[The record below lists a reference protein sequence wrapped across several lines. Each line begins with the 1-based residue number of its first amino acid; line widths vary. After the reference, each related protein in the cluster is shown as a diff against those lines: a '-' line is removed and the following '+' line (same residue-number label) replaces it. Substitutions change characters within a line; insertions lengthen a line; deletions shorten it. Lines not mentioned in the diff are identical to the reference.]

1 MSQDYIISLKN
12 VLFSKL
18 YGLEII
24 KYGTFTLKNGTTSNI
39 YIDLRKL
46 INYPSVFSLILK
58 LIKLIHPT
66 LLLDENIKLM
76 PIPMGGLPL
85 GNYISFIENI
95 PQIMVRDKVKDHGT
109 RNRIEGVITPLDKYI
124 IIEDVITS
132 GTSVKETL
140 TNLQSQQFT
149 YQAILCICNRGNIQ
163 SIEDIPVLS
172 VFTIDEFMHYI
183 DSVRAVSTVPLK
195 YFKLGNY
202 FSNHLYHLAIQKQSN
217 LILSCDFMSLETIIK
232 TIEKLGNHIVAL
244 KLHLDTLSEY
254 TSKSDTLNQLL
265 VLQTKYNF
273 MIIEDAKFGDI
284 ETIMLDKITSLNG
297 IGIDA
302 VTIHALSGLSI
313 LSSPKLT
320 NSIAP
325 IIVTEMSCN
334 NLIDIDYHARIIK
347 TIRNQE
353 NSYLGGLVCQAKVP
367 QLLEPFEMLTMSP
380 GINFDSKNDD
390 CNQNYTIPN
399 VKNNKLGLFW
409 IVGRGITKYLD
420 NDDILMEK
428 IIEKANIYKTKGW
441 NYFMQY

>member
-1 MSQDYIISLKN
+1 
-12 VLFSKL
+12 
-18 YGLEII
+18 
-24 KYGTFTLKNGTTSNI
+24 
-39 YIDLRKL
+39 
-46 INYPSVFSLILK
+46 
-58 LIKLIHPT
+58 
-66 LLLDENIKLM
+66 
-76 PIPMGGLPL
+76 
-85 GNYISFIENI
+85 
-95 PQIMVRDKVKDHGT
+95 
-109 RNRIEGVITPLDKYI
+109 
-124 IIEDVITS
+124 
-132 GTSVKETL
+132 
-140 TNLQSQQFT
+140 
-149 YQAILCICNRGNIQ
+149 
-163 SIEDIPVLS
+163 
-172 VFTIDEFMHYI
+172 
-183 DSVRAVSTVPLK
+183 
-195 YFKLGNY
+195 
-202 FSNHLYHLAIQKQSN
+202 
-217 LILSCDFMSLETIIK
+217 
-232 TIEKLGNHIVAL
+232 
-244 KLHLDTLSEY
+244 
-254 TSKSDTLNQLL
+254 
-265 VLQTKYNF
+265 

-353 NSYLGGLVCQAKVP
+353 NPYLGGLVCQAKVP

-420 NDDILMEK
+420 NDNILMEK
-428 IIEKANIYKTKGW
+428 MIEKANLYKTKGW